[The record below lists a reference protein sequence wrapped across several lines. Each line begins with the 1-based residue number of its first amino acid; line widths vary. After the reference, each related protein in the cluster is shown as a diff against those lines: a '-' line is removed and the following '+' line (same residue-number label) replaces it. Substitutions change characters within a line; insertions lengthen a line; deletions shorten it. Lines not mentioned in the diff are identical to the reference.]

1 MKSSAYPPSNGM
13 QHGKRKVISVLAIS
27 ATAILGL
34 AGCAPGA
41 SGSTSTKV
49 GSVSTTL
56 TSKKVVLSI
65 ADETADPITSALAK
79 EFTKQHPNITF
90 NITRDTLANLTANS
104 PKLMAGSDAPDLIR
118 LPQIGNTVKD
128 KLLANLDPYYTA
140 YGWDKWS
147 ASQLAA
153 LRVGPNNVRGS
164 GGLYQLGLGCSVTG
178 IYMNTKLATKLGIT
192 SAPASMG
199 EFESDLAKAKAGG
212 VLPMMEGDMDG
223 IVGFTIQ
230 AAMNQYANKQQMSD
244 WIYDKPGATFD
255 TPGNVKGANLVATWA
270 KDGYFPAD
278 INAIPYADFV
288 TDFENGQ
295 GLFTF
300 NGNWQA
306 ADYQAKMGKGNVEF
320 FLVPPAK
327 AGGKH
332 VAMGTA
338 NSFSV
343 PAKAKHISEIV
354 YFLNWVHTNT
364 KARQIVVDVEGESPG
379 GNPAQAQP
387 SAPAGLI
394 AEAIKAS
401 NQLNADDGQVDFMS
415 NATAGV
421 YAAAMLPES
430 QLLLTGKAT
439 GQQYVTAVQAEYAK
453 ELAG

>member
-1 MKSSAYPPSNGM
+1 MNSSAYAPSKGPRQGN
-13 QHGKRKVISVLAIS
+13 RRLISALAIS
-27 ATAILGL
+27 VTAVIGL

-41 SGSTSTKV
+41 SGSAAPKA

-65 ADETADPITSALAK
+65 ADETADPITSALTK
-79 EFTKQHPNITF
+79 EFTKQHPNVTF

-118 LPQIGNTVKD
+118 LPGIGNTVKD

-140 YGWDKWS
+140 YGWNKWS
-147 ASQLAA
+147 DSQLAA
-153 LRVGPNNVRGS
+153 LRVGPNNVRGAGS
-164 GGLYQLGLGCSVTG
+164 LYQLGLGYSVTG
-178 IYMNTKLATKLGIT
+178 VYMNTKLASKLGIT
-192 SAPASMG
+192 NPPATMG

-212 VLPMMEGDMDG
+212 VLPMMEGDKDG

-230 AAMNQYANKQQMSD
+230 AAMNQYANKQEMSD
-244 WIYDKPGATFD
+244 WIYNKPGATFD
-255 TPGNVKGANLVATWA
+255 TPGNVKGANLVASWA
-270 KDGYFPAD
+270 RDGYFPND
-278 INAIPYADFV
+278 INAISYADFA

-306 ADYQAKMGKGNVEF
+306 ADYQSKMGKGNVEF
-320 FLVPPAK
+320 FLVPPAA

-343 PAKAKHISEIV
+343 PAKAKHINEIV
-354 YFLNWVHTNT
+354 YFLNWVHTNA

-379 GNPAQAQP
+379 GNPSEALP

-394 AEAIKAS
+394 TEAIKAS
-401 NQLNADDGQVDFMS
+401 NQLNADNGQVDFMS

-430 QLLLTGKAT
+430 ELLLTGKAT
-439 GQQYVTAVQAEYAK
+439 GQQYVAAVQAEYAK